1 MEVCKLRLFR
11 STLPRMVGGQSRS
24 EEVSVVSSLAHPT
37 VPWPD
42 DELLC
47 SEKLLST
54 LGNWSEARCVRCGKQ
69 SSMIPLGVATYAATT
84 SNRYYVACG
93 RVLPSVF
100 LCRQK
105 PWLRTID
112 EIWDASIAMII
123 LIPHDTALTS
133 LQVLRAITGDYF
145 LCNIDTYRLE
155 LPQGY
160 QICDKNSQH
169 KRADTFTAHKGAR
182 IPCVDPGCFGAQMV
196 HLVLE
201 QLISL
206 VRSCEIGVKDCL
218 WSKHTAVVR
227 LVIIEVHF
235 VVEV

>member
-1 MEVCKLRLFR
+1 VWQAVIHD
-11 STLPRMVGGQSRS
+11 STWSCYLCGNHVQQI
-24 EEVSVVSSLAHPT
+24 
-37 VPWPD
+37 
-42 DELLC
+42 LC
-47 SEKLLST
+47 SMRKST
-54 LGNWSEARCVRCGKQ
+54 TISGAV
-69 SSMIPLGVATYAATT
+69 
-84 SNRYYVACG
+84 
-93 RVLPSVF
+93 PS
-100 LCRQK
+100 K

-112 EIWDASIAMII
+112 EICEASIAMIT